1 VLQDNIKGL
10 KCSELLYQLFIHR
23 ANGKDIYLNEC
34 AARLTRDARNA
45 SIRESVNNEN
55 RPTNWF
61 QHGAMRDTLIAII
74 CEGCSDRYSTLVT
87 MEG

>member
-23 ANGKDIYLNEC
+23 ANGKDKYLNEC

-45 SIRESVNNEN
+45 SIRESVD
-55 RPTNWF
+55 RPKNWL
-61 QHGAMRDTLIAII
+61 QHRAMRATLTAML

-87 MEG
+87 MEGWMR